1 MARMRRVDVRL
12 ATQVL
17 VLQVAVVTLTLGIA
31 GGMLAFFSHERLA
44 SQYEDQSLDVARAI
58 AFAPAVRAD
67 VTRYDE
73 TPLTPSP
80 ALTDELAGGQLQ
92 TLATE
97 VQKHAG
103 LLFVVIAND
112 QGIRLSHPDRNE
124 LGKHVSTDPSEALAG
139 REVVDRESGTLGR
152 SVRAKVPVYAPNS
165 NRVVGEVSVGIST
178 AEVHHQLWS
187 DVRKAA
193 VLVGVALIIG
203 VIGSVLLARRWRS
216 LTWGLQPSEMAELIR
231 GQAAVLHGID
241 EGVLAVDTAWRTTFV
256 NDLACRLLEID
267 NVPGKPVEE
276 IGLTPR
282 VLDVFRSAQST
293 PTIATVGDRIVVVS
307 ARHVTRTDRDLGTVL
322 VVRDRTDVE
331 SLTRQLDAV
340 QLMSTVL
347 RAQRHEFAN
356 RLHLLNGLLHGG
368 HTEEAAQYVEELLGS
383 GPLGSAI
390 PGIDAIRDAFLQA
403 FLAAKAASAR
413 ESGVTLTI
421 GANTWVPGRLGLPVD
436 VTTVLGNLLDNA
448 IYAAR
453 TGASEA
459 KVVEVE
465 LLQDGSTLHIT
476 VADTGDGVPR
486 DFIEHV
492 FTEGKSTKPDSGIPG
507 GRGIGMALSRQIVRA
522 LDGDIRL
529 ASAGNPGAELC
540 GAEFIARLPGVMVEE
555 EAQWAAQ
562 N

>member
-17 VLQVAVVTLTLGIA
+17 VLQVALVALSLGLA
-31 GGMLAFFSHERLA
+31 GALLAFFSHERLA
-44 SQYEDQSLDVARAI
+44 AQYETQSLDVARTI
-58 AFAPAVRAD
+58 AFAPLVRAE
-67 VTRYDE
+67 VEHYDNAS
-73 TPLTPSP
+73 LSPSP
-80 ALTDELAGGQLQ
+80 ALTNELANGQLQ
-92 TLATE
+92 LLATE
-97 VQKHAG
+97 IQQHAN
-103 LLFVVIAND
+103 LLFVVITND
-112 QGIRLSHPDRNE
+112 QGIRLSHPNRDE

-139 REVVDRESGTLGR
+139 HEVVDREEGTLGT

-165 NRVVGEVSVGIST
+165 NRVVGEVSVGVST
-178 AEVHHQLWS
+178 AAVHHQLWS

-203 VIGSVLLARRWRS
+203 VVGAVLLARRWRG
-216 LTWGLQPSEMAELIR
+216 LTLGLQPSEMAELIR

-241 EGVLAVDTAWRTTFV
+241 EGVVAVDTDWKVTFV
-256 NDLACRLLEID
+256 NDKACRLLEVD
-267 NVPGKPVEE
+267 NETGRPVEE

-282 VLDVFRSAQST
+282 VLEVFKAAESAT
-293 PTIATVGDRIVVVS
+293 TLATVDERIVLVS
-307 ARHVTRTDRDLGTVL
+307 ARHVSRDGRDLGTVL

-356 RLHLLNGLLHGG
+356 RLHLLNGLLHSG
-368 HTEEAAQYVEELLGS
+368 HVEEAAQYVEELLGS

-390 PGIDAIRDAFLQA
+390 PGIEAIRDAFLQA
-403 FLAAKAASAR
+403 FLAAKSAAAR
-413 ESGVTLTI
+413 EAGVTLTI
-421 GANTWVPGRLGLPVD
+421 GENTWVPGRLALPVD

-453 TGASEA
+453 TGARET

-465 LLQDGSTLHIT
+465 LLQDDSTLHIT
-476 VADTGDGVPR
+476 VADTGDGVSP
-486 DFIEHV
+486 DFVEHV

-507 GRGIGMALSRQIVRA
+507 GRGIGMALSRQITRA
-522 LDGDIRL
+522 LGGDIRL
-529 ASAGNPGAELC
+529 SSPGNPGAELC